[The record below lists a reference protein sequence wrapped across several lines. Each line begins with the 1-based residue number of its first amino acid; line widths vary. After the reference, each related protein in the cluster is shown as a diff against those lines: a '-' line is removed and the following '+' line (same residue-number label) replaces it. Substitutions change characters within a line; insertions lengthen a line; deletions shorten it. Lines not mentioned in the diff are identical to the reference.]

1 MDEHTGFEEVD
12 MVDAAAPK
20 PEETVMEA
28 RPQSP
33 AEEEQHFAG
42 QTRAL
47 LPMPSPLSP
56 NIQVYPCP
64 RFIVGVDFGTI
75 FSAIAFLR
83 VESETDKVLLTA
95 SDIRCIDHYPDK
107 PPLMSAAAFKYV
119 TTVPSESWYP
129 TNHTTAHPQI
139 VALEPDLKLAREDE
153 NLQG

>member
-1 MDEHTGFEEVD
+1 
-12 MVDAAAPK
+12 
-20 PEETVMEA
+20 
-28 RPQSP
+28 
-33 AEEEQHFAG
+33 
-42 QTRAL
+42 
-47 LPMPSPLSP
+47 
-56 NIQVYPCP
+56 VYPCP
-64 RFIVGVDFGTI
+64 RFIVGVDFGTT